1 MASGKVSTRQKMI
14 NMMYL
19 VLTAMLAL
27 NVSAEILKAFA
38 MIENSLGTTN
48 GVIDAKNAQVMDQFS
63 KLASQQEKYKANYD
77 KAVRVQELNR
87 ELLAVIANVKDQ
99 LIDAG
104 GNKNGK
110 NDELDYKVEGDGV
123 RRLVGEGDIDISSR
137 FLVGTKGTGSTALGD
152 SLRNYIAN
160 TRAEITKILGA
171 DASKVKLYLEE
182 PIDPPKEVGKPAKTW
197 LQSNFGEMPLAGAI
211 TVLTKFEADVKNTET
226 EVLNALLGAVDEES
240 FKFDKLQASVIAP
253 TSYVLQGQKY
263 TAEVL
268 LVAFDS
274 RQNPDITVGGAKLQ
288 VVDGKGQYVGNTSSE
303 GIKKWGGVIR
313 VQKGEGFE
321 SYPFEAEYQVAK
333 PSAVVSPDKMNVFY
347 IGVDNPVS
355 ISAPGVPLDKVKLSM
370 SSGTFTGSNGKYV
383 VRQTTAGEVTVTV
396 SAEID
401 GKSTVMGSSKFRVKI
416 VPDPVAKA
424 GNLKPGNIATNQF
437 KVQPGILAVLEN
449 FDFDLKFNVQ
459 KFTVKY
465 YKPRQDPL
473 VRQNAGAAWS
483 GEVDRII
490 KASSPG
496 DTFIF
501 DDITVKGPDGRDRII
516 PGISYTLR

>member
-1 MASGKVSTRQKMI
+1 MI

-48 GVIDAKNAQVMDQFS
+48 GVIDAKNAQVMGQFS
-63 KLASQQEKYKANYD
+63 KLASQQDKYKENYD
-77 KAVRVQELNR
+77 KAVKVQALNN
-87 ELLAVIANVKDQ
+87 ELLAVIRNIKDQ

-104 GNKNGK
+104 GNKNGQ
-110 NDELDYKVEGDGV
+110 NDELDYKIEGDGV
-123 RRLVGEGDIDISSR
+123 KRLVGEGDIDISSR
-137 FLVGTKGTGSTALGD
+137 FLVGTDGKGSTALGD
-152 SLRNYIAN
+152 SLKNYIAN
-160 TRAEITKILGA
+160 TRAEIIKILGK
-171 DASKVKLYLEE
+171 DAAKVKLYLEE

-226 EVLNALLGAVDEES
+226 EVLQTLLGAVDAES
-240 FKFDKLQASVIAP
+240 ISFDRLQASVIAP
-253 TSYVLQGQKY
+253 SSYVLQGQRY

-274 RQNPDITVGGAKLQ
+274 RQSPDITVGGSKLQ

-303 GIKKWGGVIR
+303 GIKKWGGVIK
-313 VQKGEGFE
+313 VPKGDGFE
-321 SYPFEAEYQVAK
+321 EYPFDATYQVAK

-347 IGVDNPVS
+347 IGVENPVS
-355 ISAPGVPLDKVKLSM
+355 VSAPGVPLERIRVSM
-370 SSGTFTGSNGKYV
+370 SKGTLTGSNGKYV
-383 VRQTTAGEVTVTV
+383 VKQTAPGDVTVTV

-401 GKSTVMGSSKFRVKI
+401 GKVTTMGSSTFRVKP

-437 KVQPGILAVLEN
+437 KAQPGILAVLEN
-449 FDFDLKFNVQ
+449 FDFNLKFNVQ
-459 KFTVKY
+459 NFTVKY

-473 VRQNAGAAWS
+473 VRQNQGAAWA
-483 GEVDRII
+483 GDVDRMI
-490 KASSPG
+490 KGAAPG

-501 DDITVKGPDGRDRII
+501 DDIIVRGPDGANRSI